1 MNNQF
6 DWVEF
11 YKELAW
17 KLMPYKDNRQELIH
31 LVRQIYEMTGIGMP
45 TLDRNN
51 QIIDI
56 DPFTFYGLFNKTS
69 MKETNRIKILST
81 VAQLFNI
88 SSPITSPHI

>member
-17 KLMPYKDNRQELIH
+17 KLMPYKDNRQELID
-31 LVRQIYEMTGIGMP
+31 LVRQIYEMTGISKS

-51 QIIDI
+51 
-56 DPFTFYGLFNKTS
+56 
-69 MKETNRIKILST
+69 
-81 VAQLFNI
+81 
-88 SSPITSPHI
+88 